1 MKAFTHSKSRKH
13 HEHFG
18 EEFSVLNSNNSDR
31 YSTSKTRKSN
41 IHIIVLYVLSI
52 ISIVC
57 WIISL
62 KILPFGHLFQFLLGA
77 VILIVNFLVIRFTK
91 SEF

>member
-1 MKAFTHSKSRKH
+1 MKTFIHSKSGKNQ
-13 HEHFG
+13 EHFG
-18 EEFSVLNSNNSDR
+18 EEFSVLNSAR
-31 YSTSKTRKSN
+31 YDIHSTSTTQKSS
-41 IHIIVLYVLSI
+41 LYTAALYFLSI

-77 VILIVNFLVIRFTK
+77 VVLTVNFLVFRWTK
-91 SEF
+91 S